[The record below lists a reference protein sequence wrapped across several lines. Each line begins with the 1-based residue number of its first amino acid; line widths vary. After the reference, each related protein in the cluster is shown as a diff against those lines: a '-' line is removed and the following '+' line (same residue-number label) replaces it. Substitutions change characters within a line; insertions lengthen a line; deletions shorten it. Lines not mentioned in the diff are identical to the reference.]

1 MTNREYLNQK
11 KEAFYDKMGDIFEK
25 YYKVFC
31 GILYVAA
38 IAAIICAVNISLK
51 FLAIA
56 IPLMS
61 LDIVITISLIEIW
74 LDKEHK
80 DRGDVK

>member
-11 KEAFYDKMGDIFEK
+11 KEAFYDKMGGILEK

-31 GILYVAA
+31 GILYVTD
-38 IAAIICAVNISLK
+38 IAAIICAVKISLK

-56 IPLMS
+56 FPLTF
-61 LDIVITISLIEIW
+61 LDTAITIALIEIW

-80 DRGDVK
+80 D